1 MPVKLID
8 SPALTFDDVLI
19 VPKRSSVYSRK
30 QVSLRTRLV
39 GNLEIDLPFIS
50 ANMDTVTELRMAQA
64 MHALGALGAIHRFL
78 PDDVH
83 VSLMNQVPGIRIL
96 TIGVKPKDLAKIPRI
111 DRLDGV
117 LIDVAHGHSDRVI
130 EMIGR
135 IRELHPGLWIIAG
148 NVATAEGAWDLLEAG
163 AHAIKVGVGPGAV
176 CTTRIV
182 TGCGVPQL
190 TAIMKAKAAIDRW
203 WDVERRKARPRTSYA
218 PTLIADGGI
227 RNSGDIV
234 KALVAGA
241 NSVMIGSLFAGT
253 DESPGEV
260 VRRDGMPC
268 KVYRGMASAG
278 AMQVIGV
285 ERTPEGIE
293 TLVPYQGSVATL
305 VRDLEGGVRS
315 GLSYCNSSSIADLH
329 QQTIEFVKVSHAGR
343 QENLP
348 HATFRS
354 FESWDGYEVREGE
367 DGDSAESESAA
378 GAVARPT

>member
-1 MPVKLID
+1 MSVKLIE

-19 VPKRSSVYSRK
+19 VPRRSSVYSRK

-39 GNLEIDLPFIS
+39 GDLEIDLPFIS
-50 ANMDTVTELRMAQA
+50 ANMDTVTELEMAQA
-64 MHALGALGAIHRFL
+64 MHQLGGLGVVHRFMA
-78 PDDVH
+78 PER
-83 VSLMNQVPGIRIL
+83 QVAMVEQIPGIRIL
-96 TIGVKPKDLAKIPRI
+96 TLGVKTEDLDKIGLAGPGI
-111 DRLDGV
+111 QGV

-130 EMIGR
+130 EMIQTV
-135 IRELHPGLWIIAG
+135 RERHPKLWIIAG
-148 NVATAEGAWDLLEAG
+148 NVATAEGAWDLLDAG

-190 TAIMKAKAAIDRW
+190 TAIMKARGAVDRW
-203 WDVERRKARPRTSYA
+203 WDVERRKARPRTTHA

-241 NSVMIGSLFAGT
+241 HTVMIGSLFAGT

-260 VRRDGMPC
+260 VIRDGRPC
-268 KVYRGMASAG
+268 KLYRGMASAG
-278 AMQVIGV
+278 AQQVIGI
-285 ERTPEGIE
+285 ERTPEGVE
-293 TLVPYQGSVATL
+293 TFLPLQGPVAPL

-329 QQTIEFVKVSHAGR
+329 EQTIDLVKVSPAGK

-354 FESWDGYEVREGE
+354 FESWDAA
-367 DGDSAESESAA
+367 DLAEATPANGA
-378 GAVARPT
+378 G